1 MSQHAGGSGRDEA
14 MSLTIEIPGLPPMN
28 TADGLSRWTRRK
40 IRERWVRH
48 VQNAVLASRAR
59 PAAPWSRARVT
70 ITRCSSSEPDSDNL
84 YAGAKFL
91 LDGLK
96 AARVIE
102 DDKPSVIGMPDC
114 RWERAPRGAGC
125 VRIHVE
131 PMAVYQGVEI
141 GPRVLANPTR

>member
-1 MSQHAGGSGRDEA
+1 MN
-14 MSLTIEIPGLPPMN
+14 LEIPGLPPMN

-40 IRERWVRH
+40 LRQRWVRE
-48 VQNAVLASRAR
+48 VQVAVLASGQK
-59 PAAPWSRARVT
+59 PAEPWKRARVT

-102 DDKPSVIGMPDC
+102 DDKPSVIGMPAC
-114 RWERAPRGAGC
+114 VWEHAPRGAGR
-125 VRIHVE
+125 VRINVE
-131 PMAVYQGVEI
+131 PMAVSQGVEI
-141 GPRVLANPTR
+141 GPRVLGHPTR